1 MSFPCDP
8 NFNNGFPMLLIKRD
22 LDPRSATFG
31 QDLMSIPIF
40 GPDMGAAGISLLEGY
55 SGFYHTP
62 ITQPRENYAYQEGST
77 PSDFPR
83 VEERILDFTLCVS
96 AKNWD
101 QFMHIETVLWHV
113 LKPPKGKPRDFILR
127 MYHGPGEDD
136 WREITM
142 RLERTPKDL
151 FKRGPGL
158 FKSAAWALTTLACDP
173 FWYSKTLQDTVTFD
187 TGTGTGANRVST
199 RTLTVSNLAD
209 QECWLEYA
217 SNELAVTLPAPWPS
231 TFTLPDGLGLYPP
244 VSDDQDRAYF
254 QKHGVHSPAYLR
266 QGQRIQKE
274 VQIPTSVRS
283 FLVQTNPLQIP
294 LETEPETQAVAN
306 MRGNYFDFALPPYT
320 VDAQLPVTLKGGNA
334 QTQLSVYATQRW
346 DRCFGGDAL

>member
-1 MSFPCDP
+1 MTFPCDP
-8 NFNNGFPMLLIKRD
+8 SFNYGYPMLLIKRD
-22 LDPRSATFG
+22 LDPRSETFG

-77 PSDFPR
+77 PSEFPR
-83 VEERILDFTLCVS
+83 VEERILDFTLGVT
-96 AKNWD
+96 AKNWE

-113 LKPPKGKPRDFILR
+113 MKPPKGKPRDFILR
-127 MYHGPGEDD
+127 MYYGPGEDD

-173 FWYSKTLQDTVTFD
+173 YWYSKTLQDTVTFD
-187 TGTGTGANRVST
+187 TGTGTGKDRVST
-199 RTLTVSNLAD
+199 RTLTVSNRGD

-217 SNELAVTLPAPWPS
+217 SNEFAATLPAPWSS
-231 TFTLPDGLGLYPP
+231 TFTVPDGLGVYPAGH
-244 VSDDQDRAYF
+244 QHA
-254 QKHGVHSPAYLR
+254 
-266 QGQRIQKE
+266 GQRIQKAF
-274 VQIPTSVRS
+274 VIPKTVRS
-283 FLVQTNPLQIP
+283 FLVQTNPLQVPI
-294 LETEPETQAVAN
+294 ETEPDTQAVAS
-306 MRGNYFDFALPPYT
+306 MRGSYFDFALPPHT
-320 VDAQLPVTLKGGNA
+320 VDAQLPVTLKGGTA

-346 DRCFGGDAL
+346 DRCFGGEAL

>member
-1 MSFPCDP
+1 MTFPCDP
-8 NFNNGFPMLLIKRD
+8 NFNNGFPMLIINRD

-40 GPDMGAAGISLLEGY
+40 GPDMDAFGISLLEGY

-83 VEERILDFTLCVS
+83 VEERILDFTLGVR
-96 AKNWD
+96 AKSWD
-101 QFMHIETVLWHV
+101 QFKHIETVLWHV
-113 LKPPKGKPRDFILR
+113 MKPPKGKPRDFILR

-158 FKSAAWALTTLACDP
+158 FKSAVWALTTLACDP
-173 FWYSKTLQDTVTFD
+173 YWYSKTLQDTVTFD
-187 TGTGTGANRVST
+187 TGTGTGAARISQRV
-199 RTLTVSNLAD
+199 LAVSNHAD

-217 SNELAVTLPAPWPS
+217 SNQWTTNPTWASTL
-231 TFTLPDGLGLYPP
+231 FVPDGLGVYPP
-244 VSDDQDRAYF
+244 GHKDPNGNDVS
-254 QKHGVHSPAYLR
+254 
-266 QGQRIQKE
+266 GQRIRKKIE
-274 VQIPTSVRS
+274 IPTIARS
-283 FLVQTNPLQIP
+283 FVVQTHPLQIP

-306 MRGNYFDFALPPYT
+306 MRGNYFDFALPPHT
-320 VDAQLPVTLKGGNA
+320 VDAQLPVTLVGGNA

-346 DRCFGGDAL
+346 DRCWGGEAL

>member
-1 MSFPCDP
+1 MTFPCDP
-8 NFNNGFPMLLIKRD
+8 SFNNGFPMQIIKRD

-31 QDLMSIPIF
+31 QDLMTIPIF
-40 GPDMGAAGISLLEGY
+40 GPDIDAFGISLLEGY

-83 VEERILDFTLCVS
+83 IEERILDFTLGVT
-96 AKNWD
+96 AKSWE

-113 LKPPKGKPRDFILR
+113 MKPAKGKPRDFILR

-173 FWYSKTLQDTVTFD
+173 YWYSKTLQDTVTFD
-187 TGTGTGANRVST
+187 TGTGAGKDRISN
-199 RTLTVSNLAD
+199 RTLTVSNHGD

-217 SNELAVTLPAPWPS
+217 SNEFTASLPAPWPS
-231 TFTLPDGLGLYPP
+231 TFTFPDGLGVYPAGHA
-244 VSDDQDRAYF
+244 QA
-254 QKHGVHSPAYLR
+254 
-266 QGQRIQKE
+266 GQRIKKD
-274 VQIPTSVRS
+274 VLIKPSVRS
-283 FLVQTNPLQIP
+283 FLVQTHPLQIP
-294 LETEPETQAVAN
+294 VETEPDTQAVAY
-306 MRGNYFDFALPPYT
+306 MKGSYFDHALPPHT
-320 VDAQLPVTLKGGNA
+320 VGAQLPVTLKGGNA

-346 DRCFGGDAL
+346 DRCWGGEAL

>member
-1 MSFPCDP
+1 MTFPCDP
-8 NFNNGFPMLLIKRD
+8 SFNNGFPMQIIKRD

-31 QDLMSIPIF
+31 QDLMTIPIF
-40 GPDMGAAGISLLEGY
+40 GPDMDAFGISLLEGY

-83 VEERILDFTLCVS
+83 IEERILDFTLGVS
-96 AKNWD
+96 AKSWD
-101 QFMHIETVLWHV
+101 QFKHIETVLWHV
-113 LKPPKGKPRDFILR
+113 MKPPKGKPRDFILR

-136 WREITM
+136 WREIAM

-173 FWYSKTLQDTVTFD
+173 YWYSKTLQDTVTFD
-187 TGTGTGANRVST
+187 TGSGTGANRLSN
-199 RTLTVSNLAD
+199 RTLTISNHAD
-209 QECWLEYA
+209 QECWLEFA
-217 SNELAVTLPAPWPS
+217 SNEMTASLPAPWPS
-231 TFTLPDGLGLYPP
+231 TFTIPDALGVYP
-244 VSDDQDRAYF
+244 VGQ
-254 QKHGVHSPAYLR
+254 PAA
-266 QGQRIQKE
+266 GQRIRKDI
-274 VQIPTSVRS
+274 QIPTSVRS
-283 FLVQTNPLQIP
+283 FVVQTNPLHIP

-306 MRGNYFDFALPPYT
+306 MRGNYFDFALPPHT
-320 VDAQLPVTLKGGNA
+320 VNAQLPVTLKGGYA

-346 DRCFGGDAL
+346 DRCFGGEAL